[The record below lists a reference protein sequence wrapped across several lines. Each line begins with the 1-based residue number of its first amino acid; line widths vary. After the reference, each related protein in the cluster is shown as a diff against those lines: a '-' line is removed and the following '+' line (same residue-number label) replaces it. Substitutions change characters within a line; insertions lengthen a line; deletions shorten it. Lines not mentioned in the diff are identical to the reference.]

1 MIVDALKKCD
11 ERETS
16 RMVFMLPLG
25 ANPMLLS
32 TDGASAVGCGFLS
45 QSRAKALNEGS
56 RNRKLGINSKMLYW
70 CR

>member
-32 TDGASAVGCGFLS
+32 TDGASAVGCGF
-45 QSRAKALNEGS
+45 
-56 RNRKLGINSKMLYW
+56 
-70 CR
+70 